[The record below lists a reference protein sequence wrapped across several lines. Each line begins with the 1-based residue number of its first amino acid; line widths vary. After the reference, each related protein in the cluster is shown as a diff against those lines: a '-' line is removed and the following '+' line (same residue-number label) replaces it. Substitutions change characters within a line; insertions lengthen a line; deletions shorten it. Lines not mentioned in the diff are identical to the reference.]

1 MPYKDKEDKKA
12 SDKAYR
18 EANKEKRAAVNKAWR
33 EANPEKVKAYWEANP
48 EKKKAK
54 DKAYREANLGK
65 VNALTAK
72 HKAKKVAATPLWANL
87 ERIKEIYV
95 EAAYWNEIW
104 PEDPVHVDHII
115 PLQGKTVSG
124 LHVESNLQIL
134 RASENIKKS
143 NSFSL

>member
-1 MPYKDKEDKKA
+1 MKDRKEYQKKYQA
-12 SDKAYR
+12 AYYQR
-18 EANKEKRAAVNKAWR
+18 NKEKIIAYGKAWR
-33 EANPEKVKAYWEANP
+33 KANPEKEKSRNNAYHDANP
-48 EKKKAK
+48 GFK
-54 DKAYREANLGK
+54 
-65 VNALTAK
+65 NALNAK
-72 HKAKKVAATPLWANL
+72 RNAKKVTATPPWANL

-95 EAAYWNEIW
+95 EAAYWNGIW

-115 PLQGKTVSG
+115 PLQGKTISG

>member
-1 MPYKDKEDKKA
+1 MPYKDKEQQKA
-12 SDKAYR
+12 ASKAWAEVNREKRNASAKAYR
-18 EANKEKRAAVNKAWR
+18 ETNR
-33 EANPEKVKAYWEANP
+33 EKVATLRTAWKKTNP
-48 EKKKAK
+48 
-54 DKAYREANLGK
+54 GK
-65 VNALTAK
+65 VNALVVKRNAAK
-72 HKAKKVAATPLWANL
+72 LKRTPPWANL

-115 PLQGKTVSG
+115 PLQGQTVSG

-134 RASENIKKS
+134 RALENIKKS